1 MEAER
6 SSIRTVAALDVGV
19 FTGETM
25 KFTLSK
31 KLCLGFG
38 LVLSFLVFSSSMVY
52 FKARKVSRNE
62 ETTFG
67 VSVHSM
73 KAAIQLQRDLNQTQV
88 KGRQTILAGSQPGR
102 LAATRKLF
110 EETWTDVAKDMVVMD
125 ELAPKWGDT
134 ENRERLN
141 EVKKQLVILRSA
153 QEEAINLAA
162 SGKKEALAQ
171 AGNLSA
177 ERATPVNRAMKTSLG
192 SMADSF
198 DRLVDQNRDKLKAYN
213 RALSVTIGLTTL
225 LALAAGVA
233 VAILMSRRISQAT
246 RSVLVQAKA
255 ISTGDLTC
263 EDLEIQSEDELGD
276 LAAAINTMSGNLEH
290 MILAISESSLQVA
303 GASEELSLSAALQA
317 QGAESQQDQTAQIA
331 AAMQEMASTVQ
342 QVSENCGRATKAAQR
357 AAETAR
363 EGGAVVEQALAQMRS
378 IAESVGGTARK
389 IEELGKSSHRIGRI
403 AAVIDDIADQTNL
416 LALNAAIEA
425 ARAGEQGRGFAV
437 VADEV
442 RKLAERTTTATKEI
456 AEMIATIQD
465 GTKGAVKA
473 MEVGSQ
479 QVQEGVNSTARAG
492 QSLEQ
497 IIRMSEE
504 VGSMIS
510 QIDTAAAQ
518 QSQATAD
525 VNQNMDRIAQVVRE
539 SALAAKESAKACQD
553 LSQLALSLQNM
564 VGSFK
569 LGRDRKGWGSGTQ
582 QKFEDTNF
590 PADWEG
596 PPPEQPRAFAATA
609 E

>member
-1 MEAER
+1 ME
-6 SSIRTVAALDVGV
+6 SSIRDGGCPRRCFA
-19 FTGETM
+19 GETM
-25 KFTLSK
+25 KFTLGK

-38 LVLSFLVFSSSMVY
+38 VVLSFLVFSSAMGYV
-52 FKARKVSRNE
+52 KARKVSRSE
-62 ETTFG
+62 ETTFRL
-67 VSVHSM
+67 SVPSM
-73 KAAIQLQRDLNQTQV
+73 RAAIQLQRDLNQTQV
-88 KGRQTILAGSQPGR
+88 KGRQTILAGSEPAR

-110 EETWTDVAKDMVVMD
+110 EETWTDVAKDMMVMD
-125 ELAPKWGDT
+125 ELAPKWGDPQ
-134 ENRERLN
+134 NRERFS
-141 EVKKQLVILRSA
+141 EVKKQLVILRGV

-162 SGKKEALAQ
+162 SGKKNALAR

-177 ERATPVNRAMKTSLG
+177 ERATPVNRAMKASLG
-192 SMADSF
+192 TMADSF
-198 DRLVDQNRDKLKAYN
+198 DKLVDQNRDELKAYN
-213 RALSVTIGLTTL
+213 LALSLTIVLTTL

-233 VAILMSRRISQAT
+233 VALLMSRRILRAT
-246 RSVLVQAKA
+246 RSLLVQAEA

-263 EDLEIQSEDELGD
+263 EDLEIQSDDELGD
-276 LAAAINTMSGNLEH
+276 LAAAINKMNGNLKR
-290 MILAISESSLQVA
+290 MIRAISENSLQVA
-303 GASEELSLSAALQA
+303 SASEELSSSASLQA
-317 QGAESQQDQTAQIA
+317 QGADSQKDQTAQIA

-342 QVSENCGRATKAAQR
+342 QVSENCERATEAAHR

-363 EGGAVVEQALAQMRS
+363 EGGTVVQQALAQMRS

-389 IEELGKSSHRIGRI
+389 IEELGKSSDRIGRV

-465 GTKGAVKA
+465 GTKGAVQA
-473 MEVGSQ
+473 MQIGSQ
-479 QVQEGVNSTARAG
+479 QVQDGVSSTARAG
-492 QSLEQ
+492 ESLQQ

-518 QSQATAD
+518 QSQATAG
-525 VNQNMDRIAQVVRE
+525 VNQNMDRIAQVVKE
-539 SALAAKESAKACQD
+539 SAVAARESAKACQD
-553 LSQLALSLQNM
+553 LSELALALQNM

-569 LGRDRKGWGSGTQ
+569 LAHESESRRSQ
-582 QKFEDTNF
+582 AQERFED
-590 PADWEG
+590 PGDWESS
-596 PPPEQPRAFAATA
+596 PPEDSRAFAATPD
-609 E
+609 